1 MLKLS
6 YHMIFLY
13 SILGI
18 MRVLINIFHFF
29 FIFLFT
35 SINCHLNLIRACG
48 SFRLGKISYDCIMKI
63 LQILD
68 L

>member
-6 YHMIFLY
+6 YHTIFLY

-18 MRVLINIFHFF
+18 MCVLINIFYSF
-29 FIFLFT
+29 FIFLFI
-35 SINCHLNLIRACG
+35 SINCQLSLIRAWG
-48 SFRLGKISYDCIMKI
+48 SFRLGKISYDYIIKM